1 MRKEENMTKEGLV
14 RTNENCVGCNK
25 CIGTCSCM
33 GAMVA
38 HQEPDGRN
46 VIEVDGAKCVACG
59 ACFDACEH
67 GAREFID
74 DTEEFF
80 RALERGERI
89 SILIAPAFL
98 ANYPKEYES
107 VLGGLKA
114 LGVNRMISVS
124 FGADITTWAYLNYI
138 TKYHFLGGISQ
149 PCPAVV
155 NYIEHYVPEL
165 LPKLMP
171 VQSPMMCAAV
181 YVRKEMKVQDKLA
194 FISPCIAKKDE
205 IESKRGMGLV
215 SYNVTFDHLMKY
227 VRCHNISGPSCKDE
241 IEYGLGS
248 IYPTP
253 GGLKENVYW
262 FMGEDAYI
270 RQCEGESHMYHYL
283 EHNKKRIAE
292 GSTSYLF
299 IDALNCAQGCLYGT
313 GTEEAKNATDD
324 VLMEMMRIKAASKN
338 NSFKSSWSRR
348 LTPAQRLKALNKQF
362 SRLKLED
369 YLCQYTDKSAEC
381 IPQKPDAVQLDRIF
395 KEMGKNTPQSRRINC
410 SCCGYQTCEE
420 MASAIYN
427 GFNYKDNCIHYLK
440 DQVETEK
447 NNALQLADQVE
458 EDKDRIAVQHQ
469 RILDTIDE
477 INKRFEMVY
486 QVVDEMSKGNE
497 TNARECQDISD
508 SMLEVAN
515 FCSGL
520 NDSMVSINA
529 LIRDLSANNDEVVA
543 VASQT
548 NMLALN
554 ASIEAARA
562 GEAGKGFAVVA
573 GEINKLASDSKE
585 TAARSSATQSKI
597 LEAVSQVQS
606 QAQYLAEVVTGI
618 NEKTDELTAIS
629 AQITSSNEKILESSA
644 EIKRQLQELIQ

>member
-1 MRKEENMTKEGLV
+1 MTKEGLV
-14 RTNENCVGCNK
+14 RTNDNCVGCNK
-25 CIGTCSCM
+25 CIGVCSCM

-38 HQEPDGRN
+38 RQEPDGRN
-46 VIEVDGAKCVACG
+46 IIEVDGAKCVACG

-67 GAREFID
+67 GAREYVD
-74 DTEEFF
+74 DTEAFF
-80 RALERGERI
+80 QALQRGERI

-98 ANYPKEYES
+98 ANYPREYES

-114 LGVNRMISVS
+114 MGVNRMISVS

-138 TKYHFLGGISQ
+138 SKYHFLGGISQ

-155 NYIEHYVPEL
+155 NYIEHYLPQL

-205 IESKRGMGLV
+205 IESKRGKGLI

-248 IYPTP
+248 VYPTP

-262 FMGEDAYI
+262 FLGEDAYI

-283 EHNKKRIAE
+283 EQNKKRIA
-292 GSTSYLF
+292 GNDTPYLF

-313 GTEEAKNATDD
+313 GTEDAKNATDD
-324 VLMEMMRIKAASKN
+324 VLMEMMRIRAASKN
-338 NSFKSSWSRR
+338 DNFKSTWSRR
-348 LTPAQRLKALNKQF
+348 LKPAQRLKALNRQF
-362 SRLKLED
+362 SHLKLED
-369 YLCQYTDKSAEC
+369 YLCEYTDKSAKCLSKTPSE
-381 IPQKPDAVQLDRIF
+381 AELDRIYM
-395 KEMGKNTPQSRRINC
+395 EMGKDTPPSRRINC
-410 SCCGYQTCEE
+410 CCCGYGTCEE
-420 MASAIYN
+420 MACAIYN

-447 NNALQLADQVE
+447 NNALELAGQVE
-458 EDKDRIAVQHQ
+458 AEKERIARQHQ
-469 RILDTIDE
+469 KIVDTIDE
-477 INKRFEMVY
+477 INKRFDMVY
-486 QVVDEMSKGNE
+486 QAVDEMAQGNE
-497 TNARECQDISD
+497 TNARECQVISANV
-508 SMLEVAN
+508 LEVAN

-520 NDSMVSINA
+520 NDSMLSINA
-529 LIRDLSANNDEVVA
+529 LIQELAANNNEVVS
-543 VASQT
+543 VATQT
-548 NMLALN
+548 NLLALN

-585 TAARSSATQSKI
+585 TASRSSDTQAKI

-606 QAQYLAEVVTGI
+606 QARYLADVVTGI
-618 NEKTDELTAIS
+618 NDKTGELAAVS
-629 AQITSSNEKILESSA
+629 VQINSSNEKILESSG
-644 EIKRQLQELIQ
+644 EVKRQLQALVE